1 MARPP
6 IPNGRL
12 RILDDDRVEFTLKRP
27 RRGVRQLIFD
37 PIALLGRM
45 AALIPRPKTNLVL
58 YFGCLS
64 AASPIY
70 RAVVPAPPD
79 PTPSRPVAPPR
90 PKVMRHADLI
100 ARVFLTDI
108 LSCPC
113 GGRLDVVRAVSH
125 PGGGRRRAG
134 SRVVGCGA
142 SGAHQEER
150 KRREEPHDEPS

>member
-125 PGGGRRRAG
+125 PDVVQAILAGIILSGQATPRAPPG
-134 SRVVGCGA
+134 TPAQS
-142 SGAHQEER
+142 
-150 KRREEPHDEPS
+150 